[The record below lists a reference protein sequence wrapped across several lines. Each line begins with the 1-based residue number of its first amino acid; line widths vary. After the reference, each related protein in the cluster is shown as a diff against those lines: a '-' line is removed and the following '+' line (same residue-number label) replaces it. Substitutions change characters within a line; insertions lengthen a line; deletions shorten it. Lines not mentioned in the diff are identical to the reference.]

1 MAKKKG
7 ESTST
12 TLEAHSRAKV
22 ELFKEYLAT
31 YLNILLHAK
40 HIDHLKFFDLCAG
53 EGVYTDGQKGSP
65 VVIMETIKD
74 HYFSNKKR
82 CLPIDV
88 FLNDPGMSKVEPG
101 KKKIERVEE
110 AVNKLYRPTGVNV
123 HFSSQNYTEILEHAK
138 AHVLTLKSNERAI
151 VFIDPWGYKD
161 IKPEDLNLLMLNHR
175 TEVLL
180 FMPTAD
186 MHRFADKSLSD
197 DQFPGGLPLRRLLQS
212 LFGTDAPDSSSSLA
226 FAESL
231 LKQFR
236 NLSGIK
242 FADKFTLERG
252 TNRFFCLYFF
262 TSNILGLEKMIEAK
276 WKMDE
281 QQGRGFKLKPAVP
294 SLFDGFQFNTEYP
307 ELLEAEIKNKGSMTN
322 HELKE
327 FGLLNG
333 FLPKHTRELLKQWKD
348 KGILGVE
355 ALDDLPVKDFYIPS
369 TDRRVSIKF
378 K

>member
-1 MAKKKG
+1 MAQKKG
-7 ESTST
+7 DSTST
-12 TLEAHSRAKV
+12 TLEAHSQAKV
-22 ELFKEYLAT
+22 ELFKTYLAT
-31 YLNILLHAK
+31 YLNILQRAT

-53 EGVYTDGQKGSP
+53 EGVYADGGKGSP

-74 HYFSNKKR
+74 HYFSNKKQ
-82 CLPIDV
+82 CIPIDV
-88 FLNDPGMSKVEPG
+88 FLNDPGMSTVEAG
-101 KKKIERVEE
+101 RKKIERVEE
-110 AVNKLYRPTGVNV
+110 AVNKLFRPGGVNV
-123 HFSSQNYTEILEHAK
+123 HFSAQNYTDILQQTMAQ
-138 AHVLTLKSNERAI
+138 VLTLKSNERAI

-161 IKPEDLNLLMLNHR
+161 IKPDDLNLLMLNRR

-197 DQFPGGLPLRRLLQS
+197 ADFPGGLPLRRLLQS
-212 LFGTDAPDSSSSLA
+212 LFGTDAPQTTSSLA

-231 LKQFR
+231 LIQFR
-236 NLSGIK
+236 KLSGIK

-262 TSNILGLEKMIEAK
+262 TSNILGLQKMIEAK

-281 QQGRGFKLKPAVP
+281 QQGRGFKLRPTVP

-307 ELLEAEIKNKGSMTN
+307 ELLEAEIKAKGSMTN
-322 HELKE
+322 VELKE

-333 FLPKHTRELLKQWKD
+333 FLPRHTRELLKQWKV
-348 KGILGVE
+348 KGILDVEGLDGV
-355 ALDDLPVKDFYIPS
+355 PVKDFYIPEKQP
-369 TDRRVSIKF
+369 RVRIKF

>member
-1 MAKKKG
+1 MTKKG

-12 TLEAHSRAKV
+12 TLEAHSQAKV
-22 ELFKEYLAT
+22 DLFRTYLAT
-31 YLNILLHAK
+31 YLNILQRAK
-40 HIDHLKFFDLCAG
+40 HIEHLKFFDLCAG
-53 EGVYTDGQKGSP
+53 EGVYADGGKGSP
-65 VVIMETIKD
+65 VAIMETIKD
-74 HYFSNKKR
+74 HFFSNKKQ

-88 FLNDPGMSKVEPG
+88 FLNDPGMSKVEHG
-101 KKKIERVEE
+101 RKKIERVKE
-110 AVNKLYRPTGVNV
+110 AVDKLFKPDSVKV
-123 HFSSQNYTEILEHAK
+123 HFSSADYTAILEHAK
-138 AHVLTLKSNERAI
+138 GHVNSLKSNGRAI

-161 IKPEDLNLLMLNHR
+161 IKAEDINQLMGNGK

-197 DQFPGGLPLRRLLQS
+197 EEFPGGRPLRRLLLS
-212 LFGTDAPDSSSSLA
+212 LFGASTPDSSSSLA

-231 LKQFR
+231 LRQFR
-236 NLSGIK
+236 QLEGIK

-281 QQGRGFKLKPAVP
+281 SQGRGFKLRSEAP
-294 SLFDGFQFNTEYP
+294 SLFDSFQFTTDYP
-307 ELLEAEIKNKGSMTN
+307 EVLEAELRKRSGMTN
-322 HELKE
+322 QELKT
-327 FGLLNG
+327 FGLLSG
-333 FLPKHTRELLKQWKD
+333 FLPKHTRELLKQWED
-348 KGILGVE
+348 RGILEVE
-355 ALDDLPVKDFYIPS
+355 ALDGLPVNDFYIP
-369 TDRRVSIKF
+369 TKDRRVSIKF

>member
-1 MAKKKG
+1 MSKKKG
-7 ESTST
+7 DSTSI
-12 TLEAHSRAKV
+12 TLEAHSQAKV
-22 ELFKEYLAT
+22 ELFKTYLAT
-31 YLNILLHAK
+31 YLNILQRAT

-53 EGVYTDGQKGSP
+53 EGVYADGGKGSP

-74 HYFSNKKR
+74 HYFSNKKQ

-101 KKKIERVEE
+101 RKKIDRVEE
-110 AVNKLYRPTGVNV
+110 AVNKLFIPNGVNV
-123 HFSSQNYTEILEHAK
+123 HFSAQNYTEILEHAK
-138 AHVLTLKSNERAI
+138 VHVLTLKANERAI

-161 IKPEDLNLLMLNHR
+161 IKPDDLNLLMLNRR

-197 DQFPGGLPLRRLLQS
+197 DEFPGGLPLRRLLQA
-212 LFGTDAPDSSSSLA
+212 LFGTEAPQTTSSLA

-236 NLSGIK
+236 KLSGIK

-281 QQGRGFKLKPAVP
+281 QQGRGFKLRPRAP
-294 SLFDGFQFNTEYP
+294 SLFDSFQFHTEYP
-307 ELLEAEIKNKGSMTN
+307 EMLEDEIKNKGSMTN
-322 HELKE
+322 QELKE

-348 KGILGVE
+348 KGILEVE
-355 ALDDLPVKDFYIPS
+355 ALDDLPVKDFYIPRN
-369 TDRRVSIKF
+369 DRTVRIKF

>member
-1 MAKKKG
+1 MAKKG
-7 ESTST
+7 DSTST
-12 TLEAHSRAKV
+12 TLEAHSQAKV
-22 ELFKEYLAT
+22 ELFGTYLAT
-31 YLNILLHAK
+31 YLNILQRAK
-40 HIDHLKFFDLCAG
+40 HINHLKFFDLCAG
-53 EGVYTDGQKGSP
+53 EGVYADGGKGSP
-65 VVIMETIKD
+65 VVIMEKIKD
-74 HYFSNKKR
+74 HYFTNKKQ
-82 CLPIDV
+82 CLPIEV

-101 KKKIERVEE
+101 RKKIDRVKE
-110 AVNKLYRPTGVNV
+110 AVDKLFRPNSVTA
-123 HFSSQNYTEILEHAK
+123 HFTSQNYTEILEHAK
-138 AHVLTLKSNERAI
+138 AHVSGLKSNGRAI

-161 IKPEDLNLLMLNHR
+161 IKPEDLTQLMQNGR

-186 MHRFADKSLSD
+186 MHRFADKSLND
-197 DQFPGGLPLRRLLQS
+197 EDFPGGRPLRKLLQA
-212 LFGTDAPDSSSSLA
+212 LFGSASPDSSTSLV

-236 NLSGIK
+236 QLAGIK

-281 QQGRGFKLKPAVP
+281 QQGRGFKLKSSAPG
-294 SLFDGFQFNTEYP
+294 LFDSFQFTTDYP
-307 ELLEAEIKNKGSMTN
+307 EVLEAELRNRGGMTN
-322 HELKE
+322 QDLKS
-327 FGLLNG
+327 FGLLSG

-348 KGILGVE
+348 KGILQVE
-355 ALDDLPVKDFYIPS
+355 PLDGLPVNDFYIPS
-369 TDRRVSIKF
+369 KDRRVSIKL

>member
-1 MAKKKG
+1 
-7 ESTST
+7 
-12 TLEAHSRAKV
+12 
-22 ELFKEYLAT
+22 
-31 YLNILLHAK
+31 
-40 HIDHLKFFDLCAG
+40 
-53 EGVYTDGQKGSP
+53 
-65 VVIMETIKD
+65 METIKD

-355 ALDDLPVKDFYIPS
+355 ALDELPVNDFYIP
-369 TDRRVSIKF
+369 DKKRRVHVKF